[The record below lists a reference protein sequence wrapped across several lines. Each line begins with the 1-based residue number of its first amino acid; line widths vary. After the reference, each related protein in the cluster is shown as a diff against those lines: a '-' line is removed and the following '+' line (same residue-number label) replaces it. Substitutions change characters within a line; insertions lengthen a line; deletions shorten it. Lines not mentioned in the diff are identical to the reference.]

1 MSTKPTEIYAQLR
14 KELDERLNNDKKL
27 KSIAKKI
34 KQKKADFKDTS
45 EYSQIVARHISELI
59 QEKVGTISSYS
70 VEFACKVLLK
80 DHYAAINGV
89 LGEVQAVIDEKNNI
103 HITPQRAAFPRD
115 RIDRVAH
122 SLTDPTVPAEVIK
135 RRAGAPV
142 ENVANSFHDDY
153 MHENAK
159 FRSDAGIKCYI
170 TRITDG
176 NCCSWCSS
184 LAGRYEYDFFTMPE
198 DIFRRHDNCGCVVIC
213 ENGRTKQNVWSK
225 RSWSREEEREY
236 LKELDEKKKAERIS
250 AEQAKKLQ
258 EKNLPKSLTSSGNG
272 GIIESELGKFKKTIR
287 NDNEMTDEYYNA
299 VKNRFSHGSDDAK
312 AVFNKYVH
320 GGSVEN
326 AYYTGTPHFDPSTGK
341 ISMNYNLDL
350 KNERGKCVTWFHE
363 HGHYIDNAAG
373 NISNNPEFRKL
384 LGDDYLAY
392 MKSYGKYNNLKTV
405 DKVQAAISSE
415 LSSMRK
421 HSAVSDIMQGISM
434 GNIQGIAGHSYG
446 YWKDDSVICSEA
458 FAHMFESQF
467 DQIRYK
473 EMQKYFPNALGK
485 FEEMIGGL
493 L

>member
-1 MSTKPTEIYAQLR
+1 MRAPKKLWLRDRHEDINSILAQVQTA
-14 KELDERLNNDKKL
+14 LDEK
-27 KSIAKKI
+27 AGI
-34 KQKKADFKDTS
+34 K
-45 EYSQIVARHISELI
+45 
-59 QEKVGTISSYS
+59 
-70 VEFACKVLLK
+70 
-80 DHYAAINGV
+80 
-89 LGEVQAVIDEKNNI
+89 
-103 HITPQRAAFPRD
+103 ITPQKAPFPLERVQKAAR
-115 RIDRVAH
+115 
-122 SLTDPTVPAEVIK
+122 SLEDVTVPVETVR
-135 RRAGAPV
+135 RRAEACT
-142 ENVANSFHDDY
+142 ANISRSFHDDY
-153 MHENAK
+153 MRENAK
-159 FRSDAGIKCYI
+159 FRSDAGLKCYI

-184 LAGRYEYDFFTMPE
+184 LAGRYVYGEHPD
-198 DIFRRHDNCGCVVIC
+198 DIFRRHDNCGCTVTF
-213 ENGRTKQNVWSK
+213 EDGRARQNVWTK
-225 RSWSREEEREY
+225 RTWEVPDTPKNPEKPNIISPEKA
-236 LKELDEKKKAERIS
+236 KE
-250 AEQAKKLQ
+250 LQ